1 VDTTAPATASKS
13 PDRAADGDEGTSYRT
28 LSILALASLLLGLA
42 APLCLAAP
50 LLMVIPVCG
59 AVLGIA
65 AVLRIDASDGAMVGR
80 TAALVGL
87 GLSVASICAAYTRTS
102 LTQTMLSA
110 QARSAGE
117 QFVQLLHAG
126 DVDKAFELT
135 LAHAQGPPPK
145 PPQEKGGPPAEPPP
159 DPFETFRTNPVVI
172 SLTKLGPEAKIRF
185 ERDLAFAPGARDEY
199 SIAEQYLVTGD
210 ANAGGSSL
218 PLRLTMLRIR
228 PSRLTNARW
237 VVERYERD
245 SALPL
250 PTSEE

>member
-1 VDTTAPATASKS
+1 MS
-13 PDRAADGDEGTSYRT
+13 PEQNAAGDDSTSYRT
-28 LSILALASLLLGLA
+28 LSLLALASLLLGLA
-42 APLCLAAP
+42 SPLCLVAP

-65 AVLRIDASDGAMVGR
+65 AVLRIDSSEGAMVGR

-110 QARSAGE
+110 QARSVGE

-145 PPQEKGGPPAEPPP
+145 PSQDRPGPPPEPPP
-159 DPFETFRTNPVVI
+159 DPFETFRTNPVVAA
-172 SLTKLGPEAKIRF
+172 LTKLGPEAKIRY

-210 ANAGGSSL
+210 NGTGGAPL
-218 PLRLTMLRIR
+218 PLQLTMLRVR
-228 PSRLTNARW
+228 ANRFADARW
-237 VVERYERD
+237 LVDRYERD
-245 SALPL
+245 GASPL